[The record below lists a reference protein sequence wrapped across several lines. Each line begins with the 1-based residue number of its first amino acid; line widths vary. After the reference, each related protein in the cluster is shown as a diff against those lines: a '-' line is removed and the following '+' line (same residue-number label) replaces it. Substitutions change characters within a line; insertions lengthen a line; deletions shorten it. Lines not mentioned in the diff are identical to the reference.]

1 MVNKKLIKPAILS
14 VITYLACYQIPKV
27 LIDESKVHF
36 VKIALDDKMPL
47 IKPFVIVYLLA
58 FVQWALFMY
67 VLIKQDTK
75 FGYKYC
81 SAIIIGSIIGFII
94 FMVYPTGIQRPE
106 INGNGILDFVLKVTY
121 STDSIINALPS
132 FHCFCSWIC
141 LKGLKEAKGID
152 RKWVIINSIFSIL
165 VFLSTLFTKQH
176 FCIDV
181 PTGIL
186 LAEISILISEKYQLA
201 KLFDK
206 L

>member
-14 VITYLACYQIPKV
+14 VITYLACYQIPKL

-36 VKIALDDKMPL
+36 VKIALDDKIPL
-47 IKPFVIVYLLA
+47 IKPFVIVYLSA

-67 VLIKQDTK
+67 VLIKQNSK

-141 LKGLKEAKGID
+141 LRGLIEIEGVD
-152 RKWVIINSIFSIL
+152 RKWKILNAIFSIL
-165 VFLSTLFTKQH
+165 VFLSTLFIKQH
-176 FCIDV
+176 FFIDV

-186 LAEISILISEKYQLA
+186 LAEISIWISKKYQLTNLFN
-201 KLFDK
+201 KL
-206 L
+206 